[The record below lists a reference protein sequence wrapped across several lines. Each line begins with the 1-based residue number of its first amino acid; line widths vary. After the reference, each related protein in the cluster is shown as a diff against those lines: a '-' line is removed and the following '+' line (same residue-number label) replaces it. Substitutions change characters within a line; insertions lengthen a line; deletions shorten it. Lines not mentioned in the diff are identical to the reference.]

1 MARPRL
7 AVTLFLVVMRVF
19 GPIVTFVLAA
29 FAGVTASADQSNDRA
44 ADQAAVEAAQYDT
57 YRQPAKIVASLSLRP
72 GMRVA
77 DVGAGR
83 GFFTTRLA
91 GAVGAR
97 GHVVAVDVDAAAL
110 AAIPPSPIVETRRT
124 AADDPQLE
132 SHRYNRI
139 LVAEVDHL
147 LPDRV
152 AYLRKLAQALTPDG
166 FIAVCNRMLYRRP
179 LLAAAEAA
187 GLRATEVPLGLPAQ
201 FFIRLEPKIVGK

>member
-1 MARPRL
+1 
-7 AVTLFLVVMRVF
+7 MRVAAI
-19 GPIVTFVLAA
+19 IVAFVLAA
-29 FAGVTASADQSNDRA
+29 FAGVTASADRA

-91 GAVGAR
+91 DAVGR
-97 GHVVAVDVDAAAL
+97 SGHVVALDVDADAL
-110 AAIPPSPIVETRRT
+110 AAIPPSSIVETRRV

-132 SHRYNRI
+132 PRRYNRI

-166 FIAVCNRMLYRRP
+166 YIAVSNRMLFRRP

-187 GLRATEVPLGLPAQ
+187 GLRATEVPLGLPAH